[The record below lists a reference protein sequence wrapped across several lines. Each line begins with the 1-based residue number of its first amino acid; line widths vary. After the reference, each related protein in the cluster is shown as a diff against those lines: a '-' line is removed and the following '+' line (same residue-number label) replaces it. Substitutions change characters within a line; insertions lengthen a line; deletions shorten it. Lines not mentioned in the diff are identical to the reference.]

1 MNMTNRDFSGLESS
15 LEIVVHAISGAR
27 RYNVTYRIKHPQAV
41 ELSQYLTRDNALA
54 LSEFVESFVQEGSNG
69 RADMSYGCSY
79 SREGG
84 IGFDTI
90 WVRDEYTSRKEVI
103 HLAKLVG
110 RTIQTALERK
120 LRQMQA
126 AYPEIDYRATFEP
139 GA

>member
-1 MNMTNRDFSGLESS
+1 MSMTKRDFSNLESS

-27 RYNVTYRIKHPQAV
+27 QYNVTYRIKHPQIM
-41 ELSQYLTRDNALA
+41 ELCWYMTRDNALA

-69 RADMSYGCSY
+69 KADMSYGCSY

-84 IGFDTI
+84 IGFDTT
-90 WVRDEYTSRKEVI
+90 WVREEHTSRKEVI

-110 RTIQTALERK
+110 RIVQTALERK
-120 LRQMQA
+120 MRQMRA
-126 AYPEIDYRATFEP
+126 AYPEIEYRVTFEP